1 MIDKLHIYE
10 KVKGRL
16 TLRLMNPD
24 SNTEF
29 LKTHPHKT
37 FLDLAAVVAVRNVQK
52 ACHII
57 QTCDVDD
64 SLLQHWEVSFYEVYE
79 QARINVISE
88 TPVFMPL
95 SDLLGDLV
103 GQTDLPLYVLT
114 NDIFMDGANRMVD
127 EGFLKSL
134 SEIWKEDIFVI
145 PSSVN
150 EILLIPVGDQPSED
164 EMSLMI
170 KEVNGTILKPKEILS
185 DHVYVYKKGSGWVW

>member
-10 KVKGRL
+10 KVKDRL

-24 SNTEF
+24 INTEF
-29 LKTHPHKT
+29 LETHPHKT
-37 FLDLAAVVAVRNVQK
+37 FLDLAAVVAVRNVQRV
-52 ACHII
+52 CHII
-57 QTCDVDD
+57 QTCYVDD
-64 SLLQHWEVSFYEVYE
+64 SLLQHWGISFDEVYE

-134 SEIWKEDIFVI
+134 LEIWEEDIFVI